1 MNEKD
6 EYYLEVEA
14 EDNWGLSLGTLRTDN
29 AFPTLKEL
37 HLRAYP
43 NPVVKGTPLIVELDT
58 EMVKTGALVEILTLQ
73 GVRMYTTKVVSEK
86 NIVDLP
92 QSEGTYIVRIFST
105 DKVLKEMKV
114 IVK

>member
-1 MNEKD
+1 M
-6 EYYLEVEA
+6 
-14 EDNWGLSLGTLRTDN
+14 
-29 AFPTLKEL
+29 
-37 HLRAYP
+37 RAYP
-43 NPVVKGTPLIVELDT
+43 NPVAKGTPLIVELDT